1 MTETPTAKPIPVTVL
16 TGYLGAGKTTLLNRI
31 LTENHGKKYAVIV
44 NEFGEIGIDNDLI
57 VESDEEIYEMNNGCV
72 CCTVRGD
79 LIRVVEGLMRRPGR
93 FDAILVETT
102 GLADPVPVAQTF
114 FMDDDVR
121 SKTRLDAVVALVDAK
136 HLPLRLK
143 DSREAEDQIAFAD
156 VVILNKTDL
165 VTPEELRDV
174 LAMEASQYFGN
185 PNPTVVVKEIRSRKV
200 FITGAVEKPGPY
212 VVTAPTTVLQLIAL
226 AGGLKEYADKR
237 NILVMRTTNGKQ
249 NAYVVDYHAIL
260 RRQNLE
266 QNFLLAPGDTVL
278 VR

>member
-1 MTETPTAKPIPVTVL
+1 MMLTILADAPPAWSQSAPNGAATPPTVTAAPRPPAAAAAGAPT
-16 TGYLGAGKTTLLNRI
+16 TAATRPAPRGYVIGPDDILQIVFWREKELSGDVVVRPDGRITLPLLNDVM
-31 LTENHGKKYAVIV
+31 AA
-44 NEFGEIGIDNDLI
+44 
-57 VESDEEIYEMNNGCV
+57 
-72 CCTVRGD
+72 
-79 LIRVVEGLMRRPGR
+79 GR
-93 FDAILVETT
+93 
-102 GLADPVPVAQTF
+102 
-114 FMDDDVR
+114 
-121 SKTRLDAVVALVDAK
+121 
-136 HLPLRLK
+136 
-143 DSREAEDQIAFAD
+143 
-156 VVILNKTDL
+156 
-165 VTPEELRDV
+165 TPEELRDV